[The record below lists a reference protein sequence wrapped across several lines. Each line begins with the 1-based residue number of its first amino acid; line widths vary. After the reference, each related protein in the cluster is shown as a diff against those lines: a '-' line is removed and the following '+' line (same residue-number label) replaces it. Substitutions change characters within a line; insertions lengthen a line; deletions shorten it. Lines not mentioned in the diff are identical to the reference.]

1 MQSDDFFFR
10 KFKRSSPRPPLT
22 SVNFEPRLARPAP
35 EPAGTT
41 VRARILEWPPQR
53 EAMED
58 GGRGSPQ
65 LATEPVVRHLQQ
77 QQQQHLREPDEG
89 VEGGDEAVAG
99 HGDAPALQ
107 RSNSEAAIV
116 EGGCAPPG
124 HPPGGGALHREYG
137 SASSIERSQGGRGGG
152 EVVEGGGDEGEGSG
166 PGLESV
172 SAPRFQDPYLL
183 LGLPESPGGEGCQ
196 AERDPF
202 LACRRFRTQKSE
214 VECPR
219 SPPVAASAGQE
230 DARGPWHRAHSLAHF
245 DVQSILFDLRQAASS
260 RDSAGRRKNIATG
273 ASAASQL
280 PAAQPAGQ
288 GAAGDRGHGHGAPLV
303 LSCPHF
309 RNEVGGEGEPRR
321 SCQCPNAAVSVLE
334 EPRRSYL
341 IRPGSYFIEHA
352 DLGANYYRIY
362 FHRKEHQNFFGT
374 DDALGP
380 VAISLRREDKE
391 KDTGSGSQY
400 NYRII
405 VRTTELRTLRA
416 SILEEA
422 FPSSARHG
430 TQRSVPTKKLLE
442 YLVPGLNTH
451 CLRLASNSPKVPEM
465 LLKLDEQG
473 LTFQRK
479 VGVMYCKAGQSTEE
493 EMYNNEASGPAFDE
507 FLDLLGQ
514 RVKLKGFEKY
524 RAQLDNKT
532 DSTGT
537 HSLYTTYQEYEI
549 MFHVSTMLP
558 YTANNSQQLL
568 RKRHIG
574 NDIVTIVFQ
583 EAGADPFTPKTI
595 RSHFQHVFIVV
606 QVHNP
611 CTEQVSYS
619 VAVTCSKDIPEFGPF
634 FQEGAVFPK
643 SSTFREF
650 LLAKV
655 VNAENAAEKSE
666 KFHAM
671 AIRTRQEYLK
681 DLADNYVTTAT
692 VDSSSSKLAS
702 IISLP
707 TKKKERPR
715 GSRAPELHSA
725 GALVWIVTAHW
736 VHSLDDTECILGISN
751 EFVVLLDQKLQ
762 RVVLN
767 CSCRDVIGW
776 TLTGGSIIIYY
787 EQGEYVAVRTQE
799 SQPDDLTEIVHRLE
813 SFPVF
818 PRSKERSPS
827 SPNLFSR
834 GMLANPGSAL
844 VNLRCTLS
852 EASSSRRPEPNVV
865 PERGLTRAREM
876 GKPLALGFRGSS
888 EVSTC
893 FKPASVIPVPKK
905 NVVTRLSDDF
915 RPGELASTVVK
926 CFERLVMKHA
936 NSRLRSDLD
945 PLRRPQSA
953 ATSPPR
959 SPAAQVHQ
967 EAVAPLLPSCYAC
980 VVKQSASAV
989 FQLAADA
996 DVRCAKEH
1004 LRTHDMSTLK
1014 RKTVDTLS
1022 VGPRNEVA
1030 AEPATRNSNSDPEFW
1045 ERPPRTRVH
1054 VSGGSAG
1061 GPPDGA
1067 SRLASCRPGLLGRVR
1082 PYLCCSLWFRRLRTG
1097 AEEAVTHCDIAQSQ
1111 RAVDYTSQSD
1121 QGFGTMKRETEAEP
1135 VYRKAGARCGQDS
1148 RRQSWCRRRRRGGR
1162 FGEESSR
1169 KGFDARP
1176 PNPGVG
1182 LHRPVRRADLVR
1194 PRTGCAGVRRRTGW
1208 CELVVLAALAG
1219 CPPPPACPRPV
1230 SVVDAKRH
1238 ISLQICRWDP
1248 CIVEDVLS
1256 GCNSPPPR
1264 SDKHFCHIFYNE
1276 RQKMKGTAFRVPR
1289 RQVAALPPPF
1299 SGTALEETGPG
1310 YPGTCDPALVDPQ
1323 QAPRSDASVIYSLA
1337 GPSQNPP
1344 GGDKMHDTSD
1354 TSNFQWQSLAD
1365 IASYCEKLVQSLSL
1379 DEEMTSEE
1387 ARADGALE
1395 PKDESQS
1402 SSSPTV
1408 LNEKVFHLETIV
1420 KQLHDKLR
1428 KEKEDKA
1435 LLASE
1440 VEQLRQT
1447 NQRLHQESQTTV
1459 CHLLRVTELLMHNAH
1474 QKPPNVHN

>member
-22 SVNFEPRLARPAP
+22 SVNFEPRPARPAP

-77 QQQQHLREPDEG
+77 QQHLREPDEG
-89 VEGGDEAVAG
+89 VEGGDEAAAG
-99 HGDAPALQ
+99 HGSAPALQ

-116 EGGCAPPG
+116 EGGCTPPG

-152 EVVEGGGDEGEGSG
+152 EVVEAGGDEGEGSR

-196 AERDPF
+196 VERDPF

-606 QVHNP
+606 RVHNP

-736 VHSLDDTECILGISN
+736 VHSLDDMECILGISN

-762 RVVLN
+762 KVVLN

-799 SQPDDLTEIVHRLE
+799 NQPDDLTEIVHRLE
-813 SFPVF
+813 IVTTGCETDDLILRRNSVHHLGFQSNSEGIVTHVEENGYAHMLGL
-818 PRSKERSPS
+818 K
-827 SPNLFSR
+827 LFSR
-834 GMLANPGSAL
+834 L
-844 VNLRCTLS
+844 VRICERPVVLLSYKDRTELLRKADHVKITVIPPDS
-852 EASSSRRPEPNVV
+852 K
-865 PERGLTRAREM
+865 
-876 GKPLALGFRGSS
+876 GKPRMSFSELYRKSIEETERKSDRAPDTGLAPPCLSLLRMSS
-888 EVSTC
+888 LQETKSTGLQGPQSPTVRSC
-893 FKPASVIPVPKK
+893 SLEMRVAQGQRNERDACSRALKTSTPDVIPAVNP
-905 NVVTRLSDDF
+905 LS
-915 RPGELASTVVK
+915 PG
-926 CFERLVMKHA
+926 
-936 NSRLRSDLD
+936 
-945 PLRRPQSA
+945 
-953 ATSPPR
+953 
-959 SPAAQVHQ
+959 
-967 EAVAPLLPSCYAC
+967 
-980 VVKQSASAV
+980 
-989 FQLAADA
+989 
-996 DVRCAKEH
+996 
-1004 LRTHDMSTLK
+1004 
-1014 RKTVDTLS
+1014 
-1022 VGPRNEVA
+1022 
-1030 AEPATRNSNSDPEFW
+1030 
-1045 ERPPRTRVH
+1045 
-1054 VSGGSAG
+1054 
-1061 GPPDGA
+1061 
-1067 SRLASCRPGLLGRVR
+1067 
-1082 PYLCCSLWFRRLRTG
+1082 
-1097 AEEAVTHCDIAQSQ
+1097 
-1111 RAVDYTSQSD
+1111 
-1121 QGFGTMKRETEAEP
+1121 
-1135 VYRKAGARCGQDS
+1135 GQD
-1148 RRQSWCRRRRRGGR
+1148 
-1162 FGEESSR
+1162 
-1169 KGFDARP
+1169 FD
-1176 PNPGVG
+1176 
-1182 LHRPVRRADLVR
+1182 
-1194 PRTGCAGVRRRTGW
+1194 
-1208 CELVVLAALAG
+1208 
-1219 CPPPPACPRPV
+1219 
-1230 SVVDAKRH
+1230 SVDA
-1238 ISLQICRWDP
+1238 
-1248 CIVEDVLS
+1248 
-1256 GCNSPPPR
+1256 
-1264 SDKHFCHIFYNE
+1264 
-1276 RQKMKGTAFRVPR
+1276 
-1289 RQVAALPPPF
+1289 QVAALPSPL

-1379 DEEMTSEE
+1379 DEMTSEE
-1387 ARADGALE
+1387 AWADGALE

-1402 SSSPTV
+1402 STSPTV
-1408 LNEKVFHLETIV
+1408 LNEKVFHLEAIV

-1447 NQRLHQESQTTV
+1447 NQRLHQESQTTGKDSGAFV
-1459 CHLLRVTELLMHNAH
+1459 YRPQPRTPGGVTDNSTAG
-1474 QKPPNVHN
+1474 

>member
-22 SVNFEPRLARPAP
+22 SVNFEHRPARPAP

-58 GGRGSPQ
+58 GGSPQ
-65 LATEPVVRHLQQ
+65 PATEPAARHLQQ
-77 QQQQHLREPDEG
+77 PREADEG
-89 VEGGDEAVAG
+89 AEGGGEAGAG
-99 HGDAPALQ
+99 SGSSPALQ

-116 EGGCAPPG
+116 EGGCAAPG

-137 SASSIERSQGGRGGG
+137 SASSIERSQGGRGGA
-152 EVVEGGGDEGEGSG
+152 EGAEAGADEGER
-166 PGLESV
+166 PRLGLESV

-183 LGLPESPGGEGCQ
+183 LGLPESPGGEGCPP
-196 AERDPF
+196 ERDPF
-202 LACRRFRTQKSE
+202 AVCRRYRTQRSE
-214 VECPR
+214 AECPR
-219 SPPVAASAGQE
+219 SPPVGAVLGQE
-230 DARGPWHRAHSLAHF
+230 DARGPWHRAHGLAHF

-260 RDSAGRRKNIATG
+260 RDSAGRRKNIVTG

-280 PAAQPAGQ
+280 PAVPGS
-288 GAAGDRGHGHGAPLV
+288 AGDRGHGQGATLV

-309 RNEVGGEGEPRR
+309 RNELGGEGEPWR

-341 IRPGSYFIEHA
+341 NRPGSYFIEHA

-391 KDTGSGSQY
+391 KDVGSSSQY

-422 FPSSARHG
+422 FPSSARHS
-430 TQRSVPTKKLLE
+430 TQRGVPPKKLLE
-442 YLVPGLNTH
+442 YLVPGLNTQ
-451 CLRLASNSPKVPEM
+451 CLRLASNSPKVPDM

-507 FLDLLGQ
+507 FLNLLGQ

-537 HSLYTTYQEYEI
+537 HSLYTTYQDYEI

-606 QVHNP
+606 RVHHP

-671 AIRTRQEYLK
+671 AVRTRQEYLK
-681 DLADNYVTTAT
+681 DLADNHVTTTA

-736 VHSLDDTECILGISN
+736 VHSSDDTECILGISN
-751 EFVVLLDQKLQ
+751 EFVVLVDQKLQ

-776 TLTGGSIIIYY
+776 TLTAGGIIIYY

-799 SQPDDLTEIVHRLE
+799 GQPDDLTEIVHRLE
-813 SFPVF
+813 IVTTGCETDDLVLRRNSVHHLGFQSNSEGIVTHVEENGYAHMLGL
-818 PRSKERSPS
+818 K
-827 SPNLFSR
+827 LFSR
-834 GMLANPGSAL
+834 L
-844 VNLRCTLS
+844 VRICETPVVILSYKDRTDLLRKADHVTITIIPPDSKGKPRMSFS
-852 EASSSRRPEPNVV
+852 ELYRKSIEET
-865 PERGLTRAREM
+865 ERKSDRLPDTGLTPPCLPLLRMSSLQETKNSGLQGPQSPTVRSCSLEMRVAQGQRSERDVRSRAL
-876 GKPLALGFRGSS
+876 K
-888 EVSTC
+888 VST
-893 FKPASVIPVPKK
+893 PDVIPAVNP
-905 NVVTRLSDDF
+905 LS
-915 RPGELASTVVK
+915 P
-926 CFERLVMKHA
+926 
-936 NSRLRSDLD
+936 
-945 PLRRPQSA
+945 
-953 ATSPPR
+953 
-959 SPAAQVHQ
+959 
-967 EAVAPLLPSCYAC
+967 
-980 VVKQSASAV
+980 
-989 FQLAADA
+989 
-996 DVRCAKEH
+996 
-1004 LRTHDMSTLK
+1004 
-1014 RKTVDTLS
+1014 
-1022 VGPRNEVA
+1022 
-1030 AEPATRNSNSDPEFW
+1030 
-1045 ERPPRTRVH
+1045 
-1054 VSGGSAG
+1054 G
-1061 GPPDGA
+1061 GPDFDSVDG
-1067 SRLASCRPGLLGRVR
+1067 
-1082 PYLCCSLWFRRLRTG
+1082 
-1097 AEEAVTHCDIAQSQ
+1097 
-1111 RAVDYTSQSD
+1111 
-1121 QGFGTMKRETEAEP
+1121 
-1135 VYRKAGARCGQDS
+1135 
-1148 RRQSWCRRRRRGGR
+1148 
-1162 FGEESSR
+1162 
-1169 KGFDARP
+1169 
-1176 PNPGVG
+1176 
-1182 LHRPVRRADLVR
+1182 
-1194 PRTGCAGVRRRTGW
+1194 
-1208 CELVVLAALAG
+1208 
-1219 CPPPPACPRPV
+1219 
-1230 SVVDAKRH
+1230 
-1238 ISLQICRWDP
+1238 
-1248 CIVEDVLS
+1248 
-1256 GCNSPPPR
+1256 
-1264 SDKHFCHIFYNE
+1264 
-1276 RQKMKGTAFRVPR
+1276 
-1289 RQVAALPPPF
+1289 QVAAPPCPF
-1299 SGTALEETGPG
+1299 SGTGPEETGPG
-1310 YPGTCDPALVDPQ
+1310 YPGTCDPALVDSQ
-1323 QAPRSDASVIYSLA
+1323 QTPWSDASLIYSLA
-1337 GPSQNPP
+1337 GPNQTPP
-1344 GGDKMHDTSD
+1344 GGVKMHEASD
-1354 TSNFQWQSLAD
+1354 TPNVQWQSLAE

-1379 DEEMTSEE
+1379 DEEPTSEE
-1387 ARADGALE
+1387 PRADGALE
-1395 PKDESQS
+1395 PKDESQTS
-1402 SSSPTV
+1402 TSPTV

-1420 KQLHDKLR
+1420 KQLHDRLR
-1428 KEKEDKA
+1428 KEQEDKE

-1447 NQRLHQESQTTV
+1447 NQRLHLESQTTRGAGLNLFDFWK
-1459 CHLLRVTELLMHNAH
+1459 HI
-1474 QKPPNVHN
+1474 